1 MKPLRRLFLK
11 LPFATLRAGTDESE
25 QAADQR
31 SRDHGSPQLY
41 RLAVLMLAT
50 RGRGTSRVQS
60 VAFFKGVTKRAQR
73 IPPGLERCDV
83 SDPLHCVPARRPQLL
98 PATRQRAIPSS
109 RGLAD
114 AAFSGTPA
122 LLRELPALFLYAHPS
137 VPTSALTFWGAKSWA
152 PEAAADAPP
161 DATAAQPQSSAN
173 LFMLP
178 TSV

>member
-31 SRDHGSPQLY
+31 SRDHGSPQLH

-83 SDPLHCVPARRPQLL
+83 SDPLHRAARRPQLV

-114 AAFSGTPA
+114 AAFSDTPA

-137 VPTSALTFWGAKSWA
+137 VLTSALAFCGAKSWTT
-152 PEAAADAPP
+152 EATAEVPTA
-161 DATAAQPQSSAN
+161 ATAAQPTSSAD